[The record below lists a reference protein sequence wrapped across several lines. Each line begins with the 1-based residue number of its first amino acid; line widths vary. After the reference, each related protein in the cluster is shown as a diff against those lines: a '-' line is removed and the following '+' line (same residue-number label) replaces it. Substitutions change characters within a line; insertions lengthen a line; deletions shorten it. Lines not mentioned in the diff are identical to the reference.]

1 MATTSNPHALK
12 VVVVGGG
19 IVGVSTAEWLRRDG
33 HDVTIVDRGVRDR
46 AASFGNGGILARC
59 AVVPVVVPGIMM
71 KAPRMLLSPDQPLFL
86 RWSYLLK
93 LLPWLIPYLAS
104 ARRDKVIEIAAGLAP
119 LLTDA
124 VDQHMALA
132 AGTPAERWLVPGDYV
147 YLYPDRATFEAD
159 GFGWSLRR
167 DHGIVGEEL
176 DGEQL
181 RQRDPALGNK
191 YDFGYRLA
199 DHGTIADPGKYL
211 SDLLDWFTGQGG
223 RTIEAE
229 VRDLEPRPEG
239 VRVHCDGHTIDA
251 DRAVIACGAWS
262 RQLSEKIG
270 HRPKLESERG
280 YHIEFT
286 GPSALPPC
294 PYMVADAKY
303 VATPM
308 GANLRVAGIVEFG
321 GLTAPA
327 SRGPLRLLASG
338 IRKIYPDFQYTEKR
352 EWMGHRPATA
362 DSLPVLG
369 PSEHHRDIFFA
380 FGHHHIGLTAGAKSG
395 RLLADMISGRH
406 PNVDMSPYRI
416 GRFDH

>member
-1 MATTSNPHALK
+1 VATAQNPHALK
-12 VVVVGGG
+12 VAVIGGG

-33 HDVTIVDRGVRDR
+33 HDVTIIDRGVRDR

-59 AVVPVVVPGIMM
+59 AVVPVVVPGIML

-104 ARRDKVIEIAAGLAP
+104 ARREKVVEIAAGLAP
-119 LLTDA
+119 LLTDS
-124 VDQHMALA
+124 VDQHRALA
-132 AGTPAERWLVPGDYV
+132 EGTPAERWLVPGDYV
-147 YLYPDRATFEAD
+147 YLYPDRSAFEAD

-176 DGEQL
+176 SGAQL
-181 RQRDPALGNK
+181 RERDPALGNN
-191 YDFGYRLA
+191 YGFGYSLP
-199 DHGTIADPGKYL
+199 DHGSIIDPGRYL
-211 SDLLDWFTGQGG
+211 TDLLDWFGAQGG
-223 RTIEAE
+223 RTVEAE
-229 VRDLEPRPEG
+229 VRDVEPAPEA
-239 VRVHCDGHTIDA
+239 VRIHCDGQTIDA

-262 RQLSEKIG
+262 RELSVKLG
-270 HRPKLESERG
+270 HQPKLESERG

-286 GPSALPPC
+286 DPSALPHC
-294 PYMVADAKY
+294 PYMVADAKF

-321 GLTAPA
+321 GLEA
-327 SRGPLRLLASG
+327 SASAGPLHLLTRG
-338 IRKIYPDFQYTEKR
+338 IRKIYPDFQYAEKR

-369 PSEHHRDIFFA
+369 PSERHKDIYFA
-380 FGHHHIGLTAGAKSG
+380 FGHHHVGLTAGPKSG

-406 PNVDMSPYRI
+406 PNVDMSAYRM
-416 GRFDH
+416 GRFDA